1 MGNKSDQNFREEFLQ
16 YVNGY
21 FNIPNYL
28 SDIVQPQL
36 KSSVWSIFT
45 AIWRKTIGYQK
56 WEAKISISLFHKLT
70 GLSAPTIIK
79 ALHTLEELD
88 LIIVKKNSVGFGRQS
103 GKGQTN
109 EIVEKFG
116 GEASTIEI
124 NQEPLKIFKWLE
136 NEPLKNLYRG
146 HLKNFNGFIPKPLKK
161 LYRLKTSIKNNKNSG
176 NDSLKPSKNN
186 YSREESAQKLEEIIK
201 MLDKKYPGNGV
212 DNYFEELDKKGEDD

>member
-1 MGNKSDQNFREEFLQ
+1 MSNKSNNNFREEFLQ

-36 KSSVWSIFT
+36 KSSVWSVFT

-88 LIIVKKNSVGFGRQS
+88 LIIVEKNSIGFGKQS

-116 GEASTIEI
+116 GKANTIRI
-124 NQEPLKIFKWLE
+124 NPEPLKIFKRLE

-146 HLKNFNGFIPKPLKK
+146 HLKNFNGYIPKPLKK

-186 YSREESAQKLEEIIK
+186 NARDEGAQKLEEIIK
-201 MLDKKYPGNGV
+201 MLDKKYPGNAR
-212 DNYFEELDKKGEDD
+212 DNYFEELDNKEGD

>member
-1 MGNKSDQNFREEFLQ
+1 MSNKSDQNFREEFLQ

-28 SDIVQPQL
+28 SDIVQPQI

-79 ALHTLEELD
+79 ALHTLEYLD
-88 LIIVKKNSVGFGRQS
+88 LIIVEKNSVGFGKQS
-103 GKGQTN
+103 GKGKTN

-116 GEASTIEI
+116 GISNTIRI
-124 NQEPLKIFKWLE
+124 NPEPLKIFKRLE
-136 NEPLKNLYRG
+136 NEPLKILYRG
-146 HLKNFNGFIPKPLKK
+146 HLNNFNGYIPKPLKK

-176 NDSLKPSKNN
+176 NDSLKPSKDNN
-186 YSREESAQKLEEIIK
+186 AREEGAQKLEEIIK
-201 MLDKKYPGNGV
+201 MLDKKYPGNGE
-212 DNYFEELDKKGEDD
+212 DNYFEDLE